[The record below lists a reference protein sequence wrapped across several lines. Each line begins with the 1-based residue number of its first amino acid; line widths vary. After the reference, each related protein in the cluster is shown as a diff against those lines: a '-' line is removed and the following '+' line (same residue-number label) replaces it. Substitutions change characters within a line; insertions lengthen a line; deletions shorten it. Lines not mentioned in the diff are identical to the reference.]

1 MNFLFECEGVFRI
14 RTAGGPPGVYAVVCP
29 HFFHTLANSFNDA
42 GTI

>member
-1 MNFLFECEGVFRI
+1 MNRW
-14 RTAGGPPGVYAVVCP
+14 RPPGVYAVVCP